1 MVELRPRLD
10 DKFFQARQPD
20 DRFGETDD
28 MDLLEVEFLQHR
40 TVSQRTQIAN
50 VDLLQSRV
58 FLQGG
63 FASLAVKGLQSGEAG
78 QGS

>member
-1 MVELRPRLD
+1 
-10 DKFFQARQPD
+10 
-20 DRFGETDD
+20 

-63 FASLAVKGLQSGEAG
+63 FASLAVKGPQSGEAG